1 MSLPREEWTLDLLEK
16 DPPTRDRM
24 PLGARGNALTAN
36 PTTSDIGQSSSSFQV
51 GIGGV
56 MTKQEQA
63 DNKLEWQQLAQP
75 GTLVERALTNS
86 DLTPGERL
94 LAVTLLGLPVSK
106 EAA

>member
-1 MSLPREEWTLDLLEK
+1 MALRSVQR
-16 DPPTRDRM
+16 
-24 PLGARGNALTAN
+24 PLGARGNALTTN
-36 PTTSDIGQSSSSFQV
+36 PTTSENEATLQAFHS

-63 DNKLEWQQLAQP
+63 DNKLEWQQLSQP

>member
-1 MSLPREEWTLDLLEK
+1 
-16 DPPTRDRM
+16 
-24 PLGARGNALTAN
+24 
-36 PTTSDIGQSSSSFQV
+36 
-51 GIGGV
+51 

-86 DLTPGERL
+86 DLTPTDRL

-106 EAA
+106 DAA